1 MELDRKHI
9 ARIRSKGYEEG
20 VMDGA
25 SEAGWIMTYG
35 DLVTLVLTFFVLLL
49 AISVPDDKKLRE
61 AMEEIQKALSIS
73 VDKPKTEGLE
83 NQLKEFIENE
93 NLANLVHVSNTTR
106 GVKLSVGA
114 DFAFD
119 AGKAVLKR
127 EQELLLDGVGQIIS
141 EVSNKIEI
149 SAHTDTDPISTEQF
163 PSNWELS
170 SARASAVANYLNI
183 AWNLQG
189 ARITA
194 IGRSEYF
201 PKYLPP
207 NEPENMERNR
217 RVEIEIIKE
226 GL

>member
-9 ARIRSKGYEEG
+9 QRIRNKGFEEG
-20 VMDGA
+20 LREGA
-25 SEAGWIMTYG
+25 TENIWVMTYG

-49 AISVPDDKKLRE
+49 AISVPDEKKLKE

-73 VDKPKTEGLE
+73 VDKPKVEGIE
-83 NQLKEFIENE
+83 SQLREFIEEE
-93 NLANLVHVSNTTR
+93 NLSNMVVVEHTTR
-106 GVKLSVGA
+106 GVKLRVGA

-119 AGKAVLKR
+119 TGKAILKR
-127 EQELLLDGVGQIIS
+127 EQELLLDGIGQIIS
-141 EVSNKIEI
+141 ERSNKIEI
-149 SAHTDTDPISTEQF
+149 SDHTDTDPISTGQF